1 MAIGV
6 EHSIENDPILNGPA
20 SNPSLSRVMRLL
32 RRLAGSSEA
41 ADSAEVVE
49 TTAAVVAS
57 EDLGLGRFPLQYLSM
72 GLGRHKYIFSYVK
85 RFKTIRT

>member
-57 EDLGLGRFPLQYLSM
+57 EDLGLGRFSLQYLSM
-72 GLGRHKYIFSYVK
+72 GLGRHK
-85 RFKTIRT
+85 